1 MARTESAIAKRA
13 QAHRKYKAHDGRA
26 VPSVTTVLGILGKPY
41 LIKWAN
47 ELGLEG
53 IDSQEYLNEAA
64 KAGTL
69 AHAMIQ
75 ENLGGAPWDRSAYAP
90 EQVEVA
96 EIALGNFLTWKQG
109 AAPDIQ
115 TKHIELPLISDVD
128 GYGGTI
134 DWYGDIGGKRW
145 LIDFKTSRE
154 IYLEHI
160 FQVGA
165 YFMLL
170 QENGMRVDGVRILR
184 VSREGRGYEDRV
196 IGQDEVIAAGGV
208 FLNALYLFNAVK
220 RFKKGGNFDE

>member
-13 QAHRKYKAHDGRA
+13 QAHRKYKTHDGRA

-90 EQVEVA
+90 EQVEIATVA
-96 EIALGNFLTWKQG
+96 FNNFLAWKKQT
-109 AAPDIQ
+109 APKMRTI
-115 TKHIELPLISDVD
+115 HIEHTLVSDVD

-134 DWYGDIGGKRW
+134 DWYGVIGGEHW
-145 LIDFKTSRE
+145 LIDFKTSKA
-154 IYLEHI
+154 IYPEHI

-165 YFMLL
+165 YANLMV
-170 QENGMRVDGVRILR
+170 ENGLYIDGVRILR
-184 VSREGRGYEDRV
+184 VSREGYGYEDRV
-196 IGQDEVIAAGGV
+196 LGFDEFTRAGGV
-208 FLNALYLFNAVK
+208 FINALYLFNSIK
-220 RFKKGGNFDE
+220 RFEKGGK